1 MPAHHGQHSRRR
13 SVWSPT
19 GRLARTAPLAALV
32 ALALGAAGLP
42 GGPSRPGHGDHAWR
56 ATASTGALLAEGVTS
71 ARQLAGDPRLASAV
85 RAVRAGT
92 LATSTTVPTSTTVL
106 TSHVARPGTVA
117 NGSPGGASGPSGTAV
132 SATTTT
138 TVPLI
143 SSGPSLTGGSPG
155 PSKSGRA
162 GTSTSTPP
170 PKGLPAGSRALI
182 AAITFEERQ
191 MVSLNAYAEARS
203 YVGKARALLA
213 VATHRYQAAVAAWR
227 VTAAT
232 LRRDEVR
239 QAMAL
244 ARVELFQRALYELG
258 VAEYTGQSAE
268 NGTGLLAQEA
278 QVDVVQLGTVAAA
291 DTTAGLASA
300 QHALALARTRTAIAR
315 VVERR
320 AWLRSRTRWSKV
332 LVDRAQLRLSR
343 ADVVLARTWA
353 TVAGTAPLDP
363 LTALL
368 RREGR
373 LAPRHPDKVKRGP
386 VVLVHGNL
394 SGGDSSFAVF
404 PEGMPLVPNLSS
416 GVAPQD
422 VVAVAATTTTVPAT
436 PATAGLAPAGS
447 GPTASPALP
456 GAGAGDVAGEGP
468 GILGTSLLT
477 AAQIEGWYTSTGARP
492 NVTVPFG
499 NLVSDYLEAARDTG
513 VRGDV
518 AFAQSIVETGYFS
531 FPSFG
536 QDPAKYNNFAGI
548 GACDSCKHGWRFPSA
563 MAGVLSQQLLLSS
576 YASPVPV
583 VGGRAPAGV
592 QGCCRTWMG
601 LSGVWASNPAYGFE
615 ILSVYNEMLG
625 YALQSELA
633 KVGLASVVPA
643 AVAG

>member
-1 MPAHHGQHSRRR
+1 
-13 SVWSPT
+13 
-19 GRLARTAPLAALV
+19 
-32 ALALGAAGLP
+32 
-42 GGPSRPGHGDHAWR
+42 
-56 ATASTGALLAEGVTS
+56 
-71 ARQLAGDPRLASAV
+71 
-85 RAVRAGT
+85 
-92 LATSTTVPTSTTVL
+92 
-106 TSHVARPGTVA
+106 
-117 NGSPGGASGPSGTAV
+117 
-132 SATTTT
+132 
-138 TVPLI
+138 
-143 SSGPSLTGGSPG
+143 
-155 PSKSGRA
+155 
-162 GTSTSTPP
+162 
-170 PKGLPAGSRALI
+170 
-182 AAITFEERQ
+182 

>member
-1 MPAHHGQHSRRR
+1 
-13 SVWSPT
+13 
-19 GRLARTAPLAALV
+19 
-32 ALALGAAGLP
+32 
-42 GGPSRPGHGDHAWR
+42 
-56 ATASTGALLAEGVTS
+56 
-71 ARQLAGDPRLASAV
+71 
-85 RAVRAGT
+85 
-92 LATSTTVPTSTTVL
+92 
-106 TSHVARPGTVA
+106 
-117 NGSPGGASGPSGTAV
+117 
-132 SATTTT
+132 
-138 TVPLI
+138 
-143 SSGPSLTGGSPG
+143 
-155 PSKSGRA
+155 
-162 GTSTSTPP
+162 
-170 PKGLPAGSRALI
+170 
-182 AAITFEERQ
+182 

-203 YVGKARALLA
+203 YAGKAKVLLA
-213 VATHRYQAAVAAWR
+213 AATDRYLSAVLAWR
-227 VTAAT
+227 LTAAT
-232 LRRDEVR
+232 VRRDEVR

-268 NGTGLLAQEA
+268 DGTDLLAQEA

-291 DTTAGLASA
+291 DTIAGLASA
-300 QHALALARTRTAIAR
+300 QHRLALARARTALAR

-320 AWLRSRTRWSKV
+320 AWLRSRARWSKV
-332 LVDRAQLRLSR
+332 LEARAQLRLSL

-404 PEGMPLVPNLSS
+404 PDGMPAIPNLSS
-416 GVAPQD
+416 GVTPQG
-422 VVAVAATTTTVPAT
+422 AQAAAATTTVPAT
-436 PATAGLAPAGS
+436 TTTAGTHPPGGGRAGL
-447 GPTASPALP
+447 PALSGGASGDLG
-456 GAGAGDVAGEGP
+456 GAGP
-468 GILGTSLLT
+468 SILGTSLLT
-477 AAQIEGWYTSTGARP
+477 AAQIEGWYESTGARP

-499 NLVSDYLEAARDTG
+499 DLVSDYLEAARDTG
-513 VRGDV
+513 VRGDI
-518 AFAQSIVETGYFS
+518 AFAQSVVETGYFS

-583 VGGRAPAGV
+583 ADGRAPAGV

-615 ILSVYNEMLG
+615 ILSVYKEMLG

-633 KVGLASVVPA
+633 KVGLATVVPA